1 MSPRFA
7 RRTRRSR
14 PASPCS
20 CLGLSTRVN
29 SPLPQQGCKTRS
41 IALRPR
47 LGWSLPCGVTQLGGV
62 MRHRRNGWTG
72 DTHPRNRSGSEI
84 SEPGTRSR
92 TGASP
97 GRRRARAPRSWP
109 DRGGRT
115 GRRTAPR
122 ALRAKHSSEPAGR
135 TRGGSVARRAGGAP
149 AAPFPR
155 SPGLLSVVDHLA
167 RCCIS
172 TRGSSRAGE
181 DSCPIGGAGPR
192 GDRDQCVDPRRS
204 GGAVHRA
211 VGGVRG
217 FRWPPPVSRRAL
229 GGGDNLYYQ

>member
-1 MSPRFA
+1 MSPRVA
-7 RRTRRSR
+7 RRTPRSR
-14 PASPCS
+14 PAPARPY
-20 CLGLSTRVN
+20 LGLSARVT

-41 IALRPR
+41 IALLSH
-47 LGWSLPCGVTQLGGV
+47 LGRALPCGVTQLGGV
-62 MRHRRNGWTG
+62 MRHRRNGGTG
-72 DTHPRNRSGSEI
+72 DTHPRDRSGSEF

-97 GRRRARAPRSWP
+97 GRRRARARRDCA

-115 GRRTAPR
+115 GRRPAPR
-122 ALRAKHSSEPAGR
+122 ARRAKHRSEPAGR
-135 TRGGSVARRAGGAP
+135 TRGGSDVRRAGGAP

-167 RCCIS
+167 RCRVS
-172 TRGSSRAGE
+172 TRCSSLAGA
-181 DSCPIGGAGPR
+181 DSCSIGGAGPR
-192 GDRDQCVDPRRS
+192 GDRDQCVDLGGA

-211 VGGVRG
+211 VGGGRA

-229 GGGDNLYYQ
+229 GGGDNLYHQ